1 MNTLKGETV
10 AVVGLAESGRAAAR
24 LALEKGGE
32 VHVSD
37 LRTDAATHARG
48 AELRKLG
55 AEVDVGEHPIGRIV
69 GASTVVV
76 SPGVPPDAPVLIELR
91 ERGIRWVS
99 EPEFAFRFFDGPLI
113 AVTGTNGKTT
123 TAALVAHLLE
133 EDGVDVAL
141 GGNIGA
147 AFGPAAS
154 ELALREQSPAW
165 YVVEMSSFQ
174 LAAIDRFRPDI
185 GVMTNLAPDHLD
197 RYSSVDS
204 YYADKANLFR
214 NADDDSR
221 WVLNGDDPAVVALAE
236 GVPGRCFYFSVKDA
250 GRSGGDD
257 SRSGAY
263 LDGDVLT
270 LRMAGA
276 GEGPSGSEAADGN
289 EALAGSEA
297 IGEGLPGHDEVLGR
311 VEDIPLLG
319 SHNLENALA
328 ASITA
333 RLAGVSTRSISRGLT
348 TARAL
353 PHRTEWVAEANGVRW
368 VNDSK
373 ATNVAAARSAICSL
387 EGPLLVLLGGKDKG
401 EDFSPLVA
409 ALSETDASALA
420 FGQAGTRI
428 FETLHGQVPVELLDV
443 GFDEVVEEAARR
455 SASGTTVLLSPACSS
470 YDMFENYEERG
481 ARFAAL
487 ARTLSAGADG

>member
-37 LRTDAATHARG
+37 LRTDTATHARG

-55 AEVDVGEHPIGRIV
+55 AEVDLGEHPIDRIA
-69 GASTVVV
+69 GATTVVV
-76 SPGVPPDAPVLIELR
+76 SPGIRPDAPVLNALA
-91 ERGIRWVS
+91 ERGIRWIS

-133 EDGVDVAL
+133 EGGVDVAL

-147 AFGPAAS
+147 AFGPPAS
-154 ELALREQSPAW
+154 ELALREPSPAW

-174 LAAIDRFRPDI
+174 LAAIDLFKPDI

-197 RYSSVDS
+197 WYTTVES
-204 YYADKANLFR
+204 YYADKAHLFR
-214 NADDDSR
+214 NADGDSR
-221 WVLNGDDPAVVALAE
+221 WVLNGDDPTVTALAD
-236 GVPGRCFYFSVKDA
+236 GVSGHCFFFSRANGGGPGGA
-250 GRSGGDD
+250 G
-257 SRSGAY
+257 SRPGAY
-263 LDGDVLT
+263 LEGDVLT
-270 LRMAGA
+270 LDMP
-276 GEGPSGSEAADGN
+276 GEGVVP
-289 EALAGSEA
+289 
-297 IGEGLPGHDEVLGR
+297 GEGDGPRHPEVLGR
-311 VEDIPLLG
+311 TKDIPLLG
-319 SHNLENALA
+319 GHNLENVFA

-333 RLAGVSTRSISRGLT
+333 RLAGVSTESIRRSLA
-348 TARAL
+348 TASAL
-353 PHRTEWVAEANGVRW
+353 PHRTEWVAEGKAVRW

-373 ATNVAAARSAICSL
+373 ATNVAAARSAIRSL

-401 EDFSPLVA
+401 EDFSPLVS
-409 ALSETDASALA
+409 ALSETDARALV
-420 FGQAGTRI
+420 FGQAGPRI
-428 FETLHGQVPVELLDV
+428 FEVLHGHVPVELLDV

-455 SASGTTVLLSPACSS
+455 SVPGTTILLSPACSS
-470 YDMFENYEERG
+470 YDMFVSFEERG
-481 ARFAAL
+481 ERFAAL
-487 ARTLSAGADG
+487 AKTWSEGAEG